1 MKILLNGEPTL
12 LPSPCTLP
20 EALAQLGRELPPRS
34 AVAINAQIIP
44 RPSLHD
50 TQLEEGDDVLLILPT
65 FGG

>member
-34 AVAINAQIIP
+34 AVAINAQIIT
-44 RPSLHD
+44 RSALEH
-50 TQLEEGDDVLLILPT
+50 TQLQDGDDVLLILPT

>member
-20 EALAQLGRELPPRS
+20 EAIAPLGHELPPPT

-44 RPSLHD
+44 RSSLDD
-50 TQLEEGDDVLLILPT
+50 TQLKEGDDVLLILPT

>member
-34 AVAINAQIIP
+34 AVAINAQIITH
-44 RPSLHD
+44 SALEH
-50 TQLEEGDDVLLILPT
+50 TQLQDGDDVLLILPT

>member
-12 LPSPCTLP
+12 LPTPCTLP

-34 AVAINAQIIP
+34 AVAINAQIIT
-44 RPSLHD
+44 RSALEH
-50 TQLEEGDDVLLILPT
+50 TQLQDGDDVLLILPT

>member
-34 AVAINAQIIP
+34 AVAINAQIIT
-44 RPSLHD
+44 RSTLEH
-50 TQLEEGDDVLLILPT
+50 TQLQDGDDVLLILPT

>member
-20 EALAQLGRELPPRS
+20 EALAQLGRELPPHS
-34 AVAINAQIIP
+34 AVAINAQIIT
-44 RPSLHD
+44 RSALKH
-50 TQLEEGDDVLLILPT
+50 TQLQDGDDVLLILPT